1 MTQRWNTPVW
11 PTLALCTLIFPT
23 LACGGGGADSD
34 GSGYTVAD
42 ESGTTPAVEGAPTRD
57 AVESPSPDREDRVTA
72 VESSAT
78 LEGVPDACSL
88 LSEKDLGDLL
98 AVDPSEINV
107 HAVPGSDRWHSQ
119 CNWRVGSGLNVSRDL
134 NLTVRAAYIR
144 AEYEAGIAPLPFW
157 SGGTDFTTDDYVLCI
172 TAVPDAELVEY
183 DPQFGAG
190 AYLIKIASQTLLRV
204 ESNVALASVPE
215 GMPDKM
221 ILVLYISGSDDWV
234 EDARLQ
240 FALDSASRALQ
251 KLESE
256 TG

>member
-11 PTLALCTLIFPT
+11 PTLALCTLILAT
-23 LACGGGGADSD
+23 LACGGGGAGSE
-34 GSGYTVAD
+34 GSGYAVAD
-42 ESGTTPAVEGAPTRD
+42 ESGTTPAVEA
-57 AVESPSPDREDRVTA
+57 SPDREDRVTV

-88 LSEKDLGDLL
+88 LSEKDLADLL
-98 AVDPSEINV
+98 AVDPSEIDV
-107 HAVPGSDRWHSQ
+107 RAVPGSDRWHSQ
-119 CNWRVGSGLNVSRDL
+119 CDWRVGSGLNVSRRLD
-134 NLTVRAAYIR
+134 LTVQAAYIR
-144 AEYEAGIAPLPFW
+144 AEYEAGIATLPFW

-190 AYLIKIASQTLLRV
+190 AYLIKIGSLTYLRV

-215 GMPDKM
+215 GMPDKL
-221 ILVLYISGSDDWV
+221 ILRLSMSGSDDWL

-240 FALDSASRALQ
+240 FVLDSASRALH

>member
-1 MTQRWNTPVW
+1 MQRWNTPVW

-23 LACGGGGADSD
+23 LACSGGGAGSE
-34 GSGYTVAD
+34 GSGYAVAD
-42 ESGTTPAVEGAPTRD
+42 ESGTTPAVEAAPTRD

-88 LSEKDLGDLL
+88 LSEKDLGELL
-98 AVDPSEINV
+98 AVDPSEIDV
-107 HAVPGSDRWHSQ
+107 RTVPGSDRWHSQ
-119 CNWRVGSGLNVSRDL
+119 CDWRVGSGLNVSRRLD
-134 NLTVRAAYIR
+134 LTVQAAYIR

-157 SGGTDFTTDDYVLCI
+157 SGGTDFTTDDYVRCI
-172 TAVPDAELVEY
+172 TAIPDAELVEY
-183 DPQFGAG
+183 DPKFGAG
-190 AYLIKIASQTLLRV
+190 AYLIKIASLISLRV

-215 GMPDKM
+215 GRPDKL
-221 ILVLYISGSDDWV
+221 ILKLSISGSDDWL

-240 FALDSASRALQ
+240 FVLDSASRALQ